1 MLILLLKILLLVL
14 VIRYIIRWVSYHWH
28 HRNKKTRVF
37 HGNCRMPFDV
47 EFALMYGLKPKTKFR
62 YRDLSHRKSLVEWM
76 CILNSL
82 YPPDKLTITRP
93 SHYNL
98 KSPSRD
104 LGVKHGNNLVIFGTG
119 LRHNYI
125 IYFFNSYK
133 IIVSVF
139 YP

>member
-104 LGVKHGNNLVIFGTG
+104 LGVKHGNNNFIRIKKIYNVIMAKPCAK
-119 LRHNYI
+119 N
-125 IYFFNSYK
+125 NK
-133 IIVSVF
+133 VVSVF